1 MHAKEAWETEA
12 ADETSTLRVESE
24 KESSD
29 SSVVEPMVDHP
40 TEASEVQ
47 CVECAVCE
55 AREAKAWEDL
65 VRDPHPDASLTIIIT
80 TIVTTTVVTMTTTT
94 KL

>member
-12 ADETSTLRVESE
+12 ADETSTLLAESE
-24 KESSD
+24 KENSD
-29 SSVVEPMVDHP
+29 SSVVEPMGHP

-47 CVECAVCE
+47 CVECAVCV
-55 AREAKAWEDL
+55 ARVVKAWEDL
-65 VRDPHPDASLTIIIT
+65 VRDPHLDASLTIIIT

-94 KL
+94 RL